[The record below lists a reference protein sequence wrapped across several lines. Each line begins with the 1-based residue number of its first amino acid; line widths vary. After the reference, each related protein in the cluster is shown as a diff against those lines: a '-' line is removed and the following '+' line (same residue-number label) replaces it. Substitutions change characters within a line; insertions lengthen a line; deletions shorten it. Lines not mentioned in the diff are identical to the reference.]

1 MKGGAVRSRNKVSN
15 KLFDLKRAVKIL
27 KIKEVLAWDYRGP
40 MITGKGVK
48 KHKVKMKLFAAF
60 ILTS

>member
-1 MKGGAVRSRNKVSN
+1 
-15 KLFDLKRAVKIL
+15 LLDLKRAVRIV

-48 KHKVKMKLFAAF
+48 KHKVKMKL
-60 ILTS
+60 LPPSY